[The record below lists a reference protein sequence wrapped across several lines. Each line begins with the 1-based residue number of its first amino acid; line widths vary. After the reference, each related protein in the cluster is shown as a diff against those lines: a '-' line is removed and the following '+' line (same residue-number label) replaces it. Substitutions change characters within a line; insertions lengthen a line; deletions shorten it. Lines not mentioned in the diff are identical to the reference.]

1 MFTIL
6 EELFEPTVM
15 FFGLTNSPTT
25 FQTIMNEIIRD
36 LINTR
41 EVASFIYDVIIETEK
56 EEGYKE
62 IRKK

>member
-1 MFTIL
+1 VFTIL